1 MELDFIVEIFNAI
14 LGFAAIVYA
23 ARVMALVKGGA
34 LESVWKLI
42 SVAALF
48 FGILEITGLLAA
60 SEIGLNIPNIEFIRE
75 VLEFLSIATLVFA
88 LIKAKKAFTL

>member
-1 MELDFIVEIFNAI
+1 MELEFIIEIFNAI
-14 LGFAAIVYA
+14 LGIAAIVYA
-23 ARVMALVKGGA
+23 ARVMALVKGGT

-48 FGILEITGLLAA
+48 FGIFEIFGLMAA
-60 SEIGLNIPNIEFIRE
+60 SEIGLNIPNIDLIRE
-75 VLEFLSIATLVFA
+75 VLELCSITTLVLA